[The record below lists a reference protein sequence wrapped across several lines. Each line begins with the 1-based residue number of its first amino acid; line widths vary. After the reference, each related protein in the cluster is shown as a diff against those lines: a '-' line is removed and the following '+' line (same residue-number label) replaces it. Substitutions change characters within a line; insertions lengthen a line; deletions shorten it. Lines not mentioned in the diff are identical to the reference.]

1 MHSFQT
7 WRDHRATRK
16 HVVAIRSRHNAQRQT
31 FDVGGKREK
40 RGGGEEGG
48 GRGVKS
54 KTHGLPGKVRHSLAN
69 NANKNF
75 RRPDTDIQ
83 RAVEG
88 RCAPFTLQNNRAGSR
103 IIPGNAKTKPN

>member
-40 RGGGEEGG
+40 RGGGGEEGG
-48 GRGVKS
+48 
-54 KTHGLPGKVRHSLAN
+54 
-69 NANKNF
+69 
-75 RRPDTDIQ
+75 
-83 RAVEG
+83 EG
-88 RCAPFTLQNNRAGSR
+88 E
-103 IIPGNAKTKPN
+103 